1 PVPAPPPTI
10 GMPRCTMSRNFLRMS
25 RRGIIGMTR
34 SPPLRGAARAAAGRP
49 PFSLPGS
56 AAPGRK
62 FPHSGIAIR
71 LRRLYRIDMP
81 VSGQVRS
88 PSVLVE
94 KGPRARMKRITLHT
108 VMGLMQRGL
117 IPSVSDVA
125 EAAAV
130 SRATAYRY
138 FPSQAA
144 LIQETVD
151 EALGPILE
159 WTSASEDAEERV
171 TELLSFGFP
180 RIEEYEATHRAALLL
195 AVDQWTRWQAGT
207 LGSEERFVRG
217 HRRALLTDAMKP
229 LKRRLGKQA
238 FDRAIQA
245 LSLIFGTETLVI
257 LKDIWGLEGGEVRRV
272 AIWAAHAL
280 VRAATAEASALS
292 RIGLTR
298 ATKKPAAKKTRPP
311 LN

>member
-1 PVPAPPPTI
+1 
-10 GMPRCTMSRNFLRMS
+10 
-25 RRGIIGMTR
+25 
-34 SPPLRGAARAAAGRP
+34 
-49 PFSLPGS
+49 
-56 AAPGRK
+56 
-62 FPHSGIAIR
+62 
-71 LRRLYRIDMP
+71 
-81 VSGQVRS
+81 
-88 PSVLVE
+88 
-94 KGPRARMKRITLHT
+94 MKRIMLDTA
-108 VMGLMQRGL
+108 MGLMQRGL

-125 EAAAV
+125 EAAEV

-159 WTSASEDAEERV
+159 WTSDSPDAGERV
-171 TELLSFGFP
+171 TELFTFAFP

-195 AVDQWTRWQAGT
+195 ALDQWTRRQAGT

-217 HRRALLTDAMKP
+217 HRRTLLADALKP

-238 FDRAIQA
+238 FDRAIQS
-245 LSLIFGTETLVI
+245 LSLIFGTEALVV
-257 LKDIWGLEGGEVRRV
+257 LKDIWGLEGGEARRV

-292 RIGLTR
+292 RIEVSRG
-298 ATKKPAAKKTRPP
+298 TKKAAARKPRRTRK
-311 LN
+311 